1 MQVKRQETATFA
13 QCYPRLVAAEQ
24 DLLRLWGGEGEV
36 GDFHHA
42 LSLHGRFAQRSSPFA
57 VGFATLLLSEPQVPL
72 HLLDGQV
79 SWLRTLE
86 REVRELCVEPKVQ
99 GDHRT
104 PFTQLNVTALPCQGA
119 ARFRNPSESQ
129 GRRVERTADTGDL
142 GALAGRQCGLHSA
155 VDLPAHAL
163 CPQHTR
169 EQRPQGGQ
177 VHLSEL
183 DLGVEGKR
191 RESQAALPDQRALA
205 QARVKV

>member
-1 MQVKRQETATFA
+1 MLILATQAVPDDQGGGGTRATRGVEALVRLRRNHPKAEILLAGKPVKLFGNDAQALAWMQ
-13 QCYPRLVAAEQ
+13 AE
-24 DLLRLWGGEGEV
+24 LG
-36 GDFHHA
+36 
-42 LSLHGRFAQRSSPFA
+42 
-57 VGFATLLLSEPQVPL
+57 
-72 HLLDGQV
+72 
-79 SWLRTLE
+79 
-86 REVRELCVEPKVQ
+86 VEPKVQ

-104 PFTQLNVTALPCQGA
+104 PFTQLNVTTLPGQGA
-119 ARFRNPSESQ
+119 AWLRNPSESQ
-129 GRRVERTADTGDL
+129 GRRVERTTNTGDL

-191 RESQAALPDQRALA
+191 QESQATLPDQRALA